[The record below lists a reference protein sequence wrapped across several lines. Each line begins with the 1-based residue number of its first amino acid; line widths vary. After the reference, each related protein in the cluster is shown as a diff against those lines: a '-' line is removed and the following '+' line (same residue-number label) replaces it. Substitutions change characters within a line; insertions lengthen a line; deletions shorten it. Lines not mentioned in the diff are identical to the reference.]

1 MADMRIRLVRPDDA
15 AALAALFYDSVH
27 RGARD
32 AYDTAQR
39 RSWAPRVPETA
50 AWRARLG
57 DHTGFVA
64 ERDGDPIGFMTLR
77 ADGRIDLAF
86 VAPDAIGQGVAK
98 ALYDEILREAV
109 RAEMPRLHAEAS
121 LMARPFFE
129 RQGWVVIAPETV
141 VRDGVSIPRF
151 RMEKRIGT

>member
-1 MADMRIRLVRPDDA
+1 MSNLAIRRIGPDDA

-27 RGARD
+27 RGARE

-39 RSWAPRVPETA
+39 RAWAPRVPESA
-50 AWRARLG
+50 AWRERLG
-57 DHTGFVA
+57 DQTGFVA
-64 ERDGDPIGFMTLR
+64 ERNGAPVGFMTLR

-98 ALYDEILREAV
+98 ALYDEILREAT
-109 RAEMPRLHAEAS
+109 RADMSRLHAEAS

-129 RQGWVVIAPETV
+129 RQGWIVLAPETV

-151 RMEKRIGT
+151 RMEKRLD